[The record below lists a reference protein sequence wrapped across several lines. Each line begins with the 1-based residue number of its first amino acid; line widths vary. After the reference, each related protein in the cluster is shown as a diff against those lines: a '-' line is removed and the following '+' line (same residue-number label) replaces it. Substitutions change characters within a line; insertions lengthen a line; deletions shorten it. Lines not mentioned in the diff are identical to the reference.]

1 VTATTADIFPK
12 LSESLRV
19 GLSASWLIRFSPS
32 SIIRNRSRR
41 HQHSREIHLTML
53 LCFVM
58 SKVEEKWFS
67 ERFYNGS
74 QKSEFGSAAKQLR
87 YAACRLTTAHTMV
100 ANANKGARLLRD

>member
-100 ANANKGARLLRD
+100 ANANEGAHLLRD